1 MLCTYAK
8 LDEKK
13 LAALRE
19 LEIQHNVRVVA
30 LACHDVRPA
39 KLTKAQEEAIKK
51 AEQELGVVLLAY
63 EA

>member
-19 LEIQHNVRVVA
+19 LEMQYNVRVVA
-30 LACHDVRPA
+30 LACHDIRPA
-39 KLTKAQEEAIKK
+39 RLTKAQEEALKK

-63 EA
+63 EQ

>member
-13 LAALRE
+13 LVALRE
-19 LEIQHNVRVVA
+19 LEMQHNVRVVA
-30 LACHDVRPA
+30 LACHDIRPA
-39 KLTKAQEEAIKK
+39 RLTKAQEEALKK

-63 EA
+63 EQ

>member
-19 LEIQHNVRVVA
+19 LELQQDVRVIA
-30 LACHDVRPA
+30 LSCHDVKPA
-39 KLTKAQEEAIKK
+39 RLTKVQEEAIKK
-51 AEQELGVVLLAY
+51 AEQEMGVVLLAY
-63 EA
+63 EQ